1 MIRIAKL
8 PQKRWG
14 AFKNLRLE
22 ALKTDPA
29 AFGSSFEEEAKFSDD
44 VWRERL
50 RNALFALSDGELVG
64 MLSYVFSARA
74 KTRHVVNIYGVYVT
88 PRRRGLGIGEM
99 LIKQAL
105 SEIRKNNHIV
115 KVDLS
120 VNAHLHPAVSLY
132 EKAGFKRVGR
142 ARNEL
147 KVGERYYD
155 MLLMEKEI
163 RKVRAKTDSGR
174 RTSSTP

>member
-1 MIRIAKL
+1 MIRIARL
-8 PQKRWG
+8 PQERWG
-14 AFKNLRLE
+14 AFKNLRLK

-29 AFGSSFEEEAKFSDD
+29 AFGSSFEEEAKFSDG
-44 VWRERL
+44 VWQERL
-50 RNALFALSDGELVG
+50 RNALFALSDGEPVG
-64 MLSYVFSARA
+64 MLSYVFSNRA

-88 PRRRGLGIGEM
+88 PRQRGLGIGEKLM
-99 LIKQAL
+99 KQAL
-105 SEIRKNNHIV
+105 SDIRKNKHIV

-132 EKAGFKRVGR
+132 EKAGFERVGR

-147 KVGERYYD
+147 KVGGRYYD

-163 RKVRAKTDSGR
+163 RKVRAKNKFGEKDL
-174 RTSSTP
+174 